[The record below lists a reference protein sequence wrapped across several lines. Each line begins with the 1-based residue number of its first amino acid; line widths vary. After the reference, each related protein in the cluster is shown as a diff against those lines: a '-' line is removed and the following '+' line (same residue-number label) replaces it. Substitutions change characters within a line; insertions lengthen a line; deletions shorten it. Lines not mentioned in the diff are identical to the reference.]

1 MEVLKSLGFAHPAHR
16 KFCRLASV
24 YISAKK
30 LPLCVLN
37 PQTSLSSYDRLVE
50 MDICS
55 TGMEW
60 GKKANC
66 EADARKS
73 GFLEVAP
80 CLDF

>member
-30 LPLCVLN
+30 LPQSVLN
-37 PQTSLSSYDRLVE
+37 PQTYLSSYDRLVE
-50 MDICS
+50 VDNRSI
-55 TGMEW
+55 GMKW
-60 GKKANC
+60 GKKANR

-73 GFLEVAP
+73 GFLKVVP
-80 CLDF
+80 CPAF